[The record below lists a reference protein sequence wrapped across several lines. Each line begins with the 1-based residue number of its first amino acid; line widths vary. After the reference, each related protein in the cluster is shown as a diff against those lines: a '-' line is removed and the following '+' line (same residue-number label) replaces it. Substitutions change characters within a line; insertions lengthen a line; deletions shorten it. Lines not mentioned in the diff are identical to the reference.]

1 MKGKRSAFTMIE
13 LIFVIVIIGI
23 LSAVVIPKMMA
34 TRDDARVSTMMM
46 DIGNAISEITSYA
59 VSQQTTKS
67 NLCEMSN
74 SLSKLASS
82 NEANCSEA
90 NQSIIK
96 MGGVDCIKLEV
107 IHSETNDD
115 LNVSNVSTTNKLCQY
130 LQKEVNP
137 SLYKVRLSGN
147 TIKY

>member
-1 MKGKRSAFTMIE
+1 MKKLKSAFTMIE

-23 LSAVVIPKMMA
+23 LAVVAIPKMMA

-46 DIGNAISEITSYA
+46 NIGNAISEITSYA
-59 VSQQTTKS
+59 VSQQATKS

-96 MGGVDCIKLEV
+96 MGGADCIKLEV
-107 IHSETNDD
+107 VHSVTNDD
-115 LNVSNVSTTNKLCQY
+115 LNVSEVSTSNNLCKY
-130 LQKEVNP
+130 LQKEINP
-137 SLYKVRLSGN
+137 TLYKVRLNGN

>member
-1 MKGKRSAFTMIE
+1 MIE

-23 LSAVVIPKMMA
+23 LASVVIPKMMA
-34 TRDDARVSTMMM
+34 TRDDAKVSTMMM
-46 DIGNAISEITSYA
+46 NIGNAISEITSYA
-59 VSQQTTKS
+59 VSQQTTTS
-67 NLCEMSN
+67 NICKMSN
-74 SLSKLASS
+74 SLSKLASL

-96 MGGVDCIKLEV
+96 MGGVECIKLEV
-107 IHSETNDD
+107 IHSATNDD
-115 LNVSNVSTTNKLCQY
+115 LNVSKINTSNKLCQY
-130 LQKEVNP
+130 LQKEINP

>member
-1 MKGKRSAFTMIE
+1 MIE

-23 LSAVVIPKMMA
+23 LASVAIPKLMA
-34 TRDDARVSTMMM
+34 TRDDARVSTMAMN
-46 DIGNAISEITSYA
+46 IGNAISEITSYA
-59 VSQQTTKS
+59 VSQQATTS
-67 NLCEMSN
+67 NICKMSN

-82 NEANCSEA
+82 DEANCSEA

-96 MGGVDCIKLEV
+96 MGGVDCIKLEI
-107 IHSETNDD
+107 IHSATNDD
-115 LNVSNVSTTNKLCQY
+115 LNVSKINTPNKLCQY

>member
-1 MKGKRSAFTMIE
+1 VKCKRSAFTMIE

-23 LSAVVIPKMMA
+23 LASIAIPKLMA
-34 TRDDARVSTMMM
+34 TRDDAKVSTMMM
-46 DIGNAISEITSYA
+46 NIGNAISEITSYA

-96 MGGVDCIKLEV
+96 MGGVDCIKVEV
-107 IHSETNDD
+107 IHSATNDD
-115 LNVSNVSTTNKLCQY
+115 LNISKVNTSNKLCQY
-130 LQKEVNP
+130 LQKEIKP

-147 TIKY
+147 TVNY